1 MRRGGPPLPPPPMA
15 QLPVVSSPSPLH
27 HRPWRSCLSCRR
39 RRAAARSTAAC
50 HVIAIAPPPV
60 AQLPVMSSPSR
71 YYPSRSCD
79 HTAAHRI
86 AVTFVAC
93 RATVVLQTEPGT
105 WGLHRGGEARKKR
118 ERKNSQL
125 TFSSGALLPS
135 YMEGRSAGVS
145 LSDVK
150 KRKRKD
156 VTYGR
161 WWRWRWCTG
170 TGISMS
176 WVARGL
182 STWGGAVHGGAA

>member
-1 MRRGGPPLPPPPMA
+1 MA

-27 HRPWRSCLSCRR
+27 HHPWCSCLSCHRR
-39 RRAAARSTAAC
+39 CATARSTAAC

-60 AQLPVMSSPSR
+60 AQLPVVSLPSR

-79 HTAAHRI
+79 HTATHHI
-86 AVTFVAC
+86 AITFVAC
-93 RATVVLQTEPGT
+93 HATVVLQTEPGT

-145 LSDVK
+145 PSDVK

-156 VTYGR
+156 VMYGR

-176 WVARGL
+176 WVVCGL

>member
-1 MRRGGPPLPPPPMA
+1 MQRGGPPLPPPPMA
-15 QLPVVSSPSPLH
+15 QLPVVSLPLPLH
-27 HRPWRSCLSCRR
+27 HRPWRSCLSCCRR
-39 RRAAARSTAAC
+39 CAAACSTAAC
-50 HVIAIAPPPV
+50 HVVAIAPPPV
-60 AQLPVMSSPSR
+60 AQLPVVSSPSCYSHR
-71 YYPSRSCD
+71 TAATTLPPIVSPSRLLPVVPRLCCKQNLE
-79 HTAAHRI
+79 HG
-86 AVTFVAC
+86 AC
-93 RATVVLQTEPGT
+93 TE
-105 WGLHRGGEARKKR
+105 EVKCEKK

-145 LSDVK
+145 PSDVK

-161 WWRWRWCTG
+161 WWRWWWCTG

-182 STWGGAVHGGAA
+182 SMWGGAVHSGAA

>member
-15 QLPVVSSPSPLH
+15 QLPVVLSPSLLH

-39 RRAAARSTAAC
+39 RCA
-50 HVIAIAPPPV
+50 
-60 AQLPVMSSPSR
+60 
-71 YYPSRSCD
+71 
-79 HTAAHRI
+79 AAHRI
-86 AVTFVAC
+86 AITFVAC

-135 YMEGRSAGVS
+135 YMEGRSAGV
-145 LSDVK
+145 LPSDVK

-161 WWRWRWCTG
+161 WWRWCTG